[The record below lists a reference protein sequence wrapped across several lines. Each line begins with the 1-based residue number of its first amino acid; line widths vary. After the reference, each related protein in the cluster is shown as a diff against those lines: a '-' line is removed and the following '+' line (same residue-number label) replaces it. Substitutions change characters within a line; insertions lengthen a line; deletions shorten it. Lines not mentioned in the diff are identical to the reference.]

1 MVFESTLLV
10 VGLFVV
16 GFPVEFPVGDGDS
29 LAAAQPAVRLIPVMT
44 RPAASTVSGRVRRE
58 LLISRDSTHRRK
70 PTEHSLRAW
79 NLGRFMD
86 VRLTQFRELVDGQ
99 FGTVRGASVVVDHV
113 LTQLGG
119 RTATQA
125 IEEGVDPRDVWWAL
139 CADFDV
145 PRDQW

>member
-1 MVFESTLLV
+1 MPGV
-10 VGLFVV
+10 
-16 GFPVEFPVGDGDS
+16 
-29 LAAAQPAVRLIPVMT
+29 
-44 RPAASTVSGRVRRE
+44 
-58 LLISRDSTHRRK
+58 
-70 PTEHSLRAW
+70 
-79 NLGRFMD
+79 LGRFIG

-125 IEEGVDPRDVWWAL
+125 IEDGVDPRDVWWAL